1 MITPSPSSPPRTSP
15 ALISVVVPSFN
26 EADHLP
32 ALLNRLEQTLP
43 PLCGAFEVIVV
54 DDRSADETYPLLLRL
69 KAERPWLRILRFSRN
84 FGKEI
89 ALAAGLRRA
98 SGDVVIQ
105 IDADLQHP
113 PELIADFVAAW
124 RAGADLVYGAR
135 DRRSEAGKP
144 RDILARLFY
153 RVFAQIAEV
162 SLLPGSGDFT
172 LFDAKVVTVLNAMP
186 ERNRFGKG
194 LYALVG
200 FRTQA
205 VPYTPD
211 PRAGGGSKW
220 SLRKLIG
227 LAVDG
232 ITSFSVMPLRVW
244 SLFGALISLLSF
256 AYGSWILFQT
266 VFWGIDVPGYP
277 SIMVAIVFLGGIQ
290 LVTLG
295 VVGEYVGQVFMEVKR
310 RPLYVIDEAVG
321 FETKPGTDSE
331 PSARSASPQ

>member
-1 MITPSPSSPPRTSP
+1 
-15 ALISVVVPSFN
+15 
-26 EADHLP
+26 
-32 ALLNRLEQTLP
+32 
-43 PLCGAFEVIVV
+43 
-54 DDRSADETYPLLLRL
+54 
-69 KAERPWLRILRFSRN
+69 
-84 FGKEI
+84 
-89 ALAAGLRRA
+89 
-98 SGDVVIQ
+98 
-105 IDADLQHP
+105 
-113 PELIADFVAAW
+113 
-124 RAGADLVYGAR
+124 
-135 DRRSEAGKP
+135 
-144 RDILARLFY
+144 
-153 RVFAQIAEV
+153 
-162 SLLPGSGDFT
+162 
-172 LFDAKVVTVLNAMP
+172 
-186 ERNRFGKG
+186 
-194 LYALVG
+194 
-200 FRTQA
+200 